1 MKKVIALLAVC
12 GFAIALVACGKKAE
26 TSETTTDSTTTVVE
40 TPAVDSAATHTDSTA
55 THAADSAVAK

>member
-26 TSETTTDSTTTVVE
+26 EASTTTDSTTTVVE
-40 TPAVDSAATHTDSTA
+40 TTVDTTAVDTTKVAVDTTA
-55 THAADSAVAK
+55 VKK

>member
-26 TSETTTDSTTTVVE
+26 PSEPTDSTTTVVE
-40 TPAVDSAATHTDSTA
+40 TPV
-55 THAADSAVAK
+55 AADSAAHDSTAVSTDTAAVAK

>member
-26 TSETTTDSTTTVVE
+26 TSETATDSTTTVVE
-40 TPAVDSAATHTDSTA
+40 TPAADSSSMSHDSTA
-55 THAADSAVAK
+55 HAADTTVAK

>member
-26 TSETTTDSTTTVVE
+26 TSENTVDSTTTVVE
-40 TPAVDSAATHTDSTA
+40 TPV
-55 THAADSAVAK
+55 AADSAAHDSTAMPADTAVAK